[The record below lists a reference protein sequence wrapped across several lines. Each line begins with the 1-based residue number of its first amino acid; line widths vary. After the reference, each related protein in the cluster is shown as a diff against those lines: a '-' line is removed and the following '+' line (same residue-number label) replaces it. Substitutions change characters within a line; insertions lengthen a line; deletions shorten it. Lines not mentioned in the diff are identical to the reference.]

1 MGNST
6 QTRPMPEVWRLSS
19 VSSLQPRD
27 VMLVTDFDGTLS
39 EIVAD
44 PVKAT
49 ILPASLEAIRRLARR
64 LRRVAVLSS
73 RSSEDIRRLVPVEG
87 IDLVGDSGLGLIS
100 ADERERLDR
109 FNSEAGHVLNRFPGV
124 WLEVKAGATAIH
136 HRNSTASREELMAVL
151 QPMIA
156 STRLYAQPGRR
167 VIEVIPRA
175 HPKGDMLEAL
185 IEMRQPLAIICIGDD
200 ENDRPMFEL
209 VSSSHLSHLTVG
221 VASAEAA
228 DDLFTAC
235 DLVLSD
241 PQHVSR
247 FLTMLAGWAE
257 GLPGPGD

>member
-1 MGNST
+1 MGHST
-6 QTRPMPEVWRLSS
+6 HTRSMYEAWRLSL
-19 VSSLQPRD
+19 VSNLRSRD

-44 PVKAT
+44 PANAT
-49 ILPASLEAIRRLARR
+49 IVPASLEAIRRLARN

-73 RSSEDIRRLVPVEG
+73 RSSEDIKRLVPIEG
-87 IDLVGDSGLGLIS
+87 IELVGDSGLGLIS
-100 ADERERLDR
+100 ADERARLDR
-109 FNSEAGHVLNRFPGV
+109 FNLEASHVLNRFPGV

-136 HRNSTASREELMAVL
+136 HRNSTASREELMVVL
-151 QPMIA
+151 QPLIA
-156 STRLYAQPGRR
+156 TTGLYAQPGRR

-185 IEMRQPLAIICIGDD
+185 IEMRQPLGIICIGDD

-209 VSSSHLSHLTVG
+209 VSSLHLPHLTVG

-228 DDLFTAC
+228 DDLFASC

-241 PQHVSR
+241 PHEVSR

-257 GLPGPGD
+257 GVPGPGD